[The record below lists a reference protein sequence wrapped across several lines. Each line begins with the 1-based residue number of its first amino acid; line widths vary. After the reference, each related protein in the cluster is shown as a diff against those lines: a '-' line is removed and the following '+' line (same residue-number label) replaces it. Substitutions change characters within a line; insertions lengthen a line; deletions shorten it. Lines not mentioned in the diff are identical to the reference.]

1 MDSEERSG
9 PSRKTLPSGKRA
21 TQEEMVP
28 RHICIEHPAGAF
40 GHQVSSAKY
49 HMHGAVIKI
58 RSTIPSNSALVNS
71 SYKSTP
77 HSCFILTALTFPRCC
92 VCI

>member
-1 MDSEERSG
+1 MDSEEVWALKEDTTHWGRG
-9 PSRKTLPSGKRA
+9 THTGG
-21 TQEEMVP
+21 EMVSS
-28 RHICIEHPAGAF
+28 HICIEHPAGAP

-71 SYKSTP
+71 SHKSA
-77 HSCFILTALTFPRCC
+77 S
-92 VCI
+92 